1 MKAGKIMSITN
12 KVYGI
17 VMIPGY
23 VYLGTAMFV
32 YGGMLDAVGRIW
44 SSDTFTL
51 AGNFAKL
58 TGMVCVESAADAIIE
73 L

>member
-12 KVYGI
+12 KVCGI

-23 VYLGTAMFV
+23 IYLGTAMFV

-44 SSDTFTL
+44 SSEVFEAT
-51 AGNFAKL
+51 GEFAKL
-58 TGMVCVESAADAIIE
+58 LAKMCIESAADSIIE